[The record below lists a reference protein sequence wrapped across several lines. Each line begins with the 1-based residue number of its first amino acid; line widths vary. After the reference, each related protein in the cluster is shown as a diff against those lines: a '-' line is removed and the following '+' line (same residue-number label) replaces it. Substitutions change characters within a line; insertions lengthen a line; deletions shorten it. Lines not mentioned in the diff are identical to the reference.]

1 MDQLE
6 KQLGKDKF
14 QEIRSMA
21 AFRVL
26 ETQCQKFIKSRISLD
41 DEDGIMTR
49 KYFLEYTQLEVQQFR
64 DTLIQHME
72 SVKKSIDE
80 RSLHKR
86 EYDRRIFSFSTTTVD
101 SEPPDGSNIDITNL
115 YECIQTLDSSA
126 CTSIN
131 VQGEVDQNAKQCHDA
146 HPLPAKLTDN
156 QTTELSNQSL
166 KNQSFVLDN
175 TTAFKSERPRILKP
189 RFASQVDVNNDLS
202 KPITTY
208 YLPKVRES
216 AVVKPHHVI
225 ASSKSRNSSKNMP
238 RFSSNDM
245 VHNHYL
251 DEARKKTQEKRR
263 NLEPIVM
270 PSARLQST
278 ANGSKPKPRI
288 NNQKSR
294 NWPASKTIPTGK
306 IFSFSTTT
314 VDSEPPHGSNIDI
327 TNLYECIQTL
337 DSSACTS
344 INVQEERNLNLSVG
358 TPSILKKERIKT
370 CIKENVISG
379 RPRLHGITL
388 IQEISVRQ
396 SSQGIQSLLTS

>member
-1 MDQLE
+1 MFLKIDQLE
-6 KQLGKDKF
+6 KQLDKDEF
-14 QEIRSMA
+14 QEIGSMA

-72 SVKKSIDE
+72 FVKKSIDE
-80 RSLHKR
+80 RALHKR
-86 EYDRRIFSFSTTTVD
+86 EYDRRPMAEVQLTT
-101 SEPPDGSNIDITNL
+101 
-115 YECIQTLDSSA
+115 EC
-126 CTSIN
+126 N
-131 VQGEVDQNAKQCHDA
+131 VFATRQQHIEQPGFNNKGEVDQNAKQCHDA

-166 KNQSFVLDN
+166 KSENISLKEWQHGQFSKV
-175 TTAFKSERPRILKP
+175 KSNEAKVKHDMDVTGTINIELEHKVAKLLKE
-189 RFASQVDVNNDLS
+189 NETLKKHYKELS
-202 KPITTY
+202 T
-208 YLPKVRES
+208 S
-216 AVVKPHHVI
+216 G
-225 ASSKSRNSSKNMP
+225 
-238 RFSSNDM
+238 
-245 VHNHYL
+245 
-251 DEARKKTQEKRR
+251 KRVC
-263 NLEPIVM
+263 IVGL
-270 PSARLQST
+270 R
-278 ANGSKPKPRI
+278 
-288 NNQKSR
+288 
-294 NWPASKTIPTGK
+294 WVPTGK
-306 IFSFSTTT
+306 IFSFSITT

-344 INVQEERNLNLSVG
+344 INVQEERNLNLSAG
-358 TPSILKKERIKT
+358 TPSILKKERIKK

-388 IQEISVRQ
+388 IQEISARQ